1 LGVVK
6 LLEVLK
12 RAVSIF
18 DALIIAAAVFLF
30 SKMDYE
36 NLTLFNKIYIV
47 VFVLWFLMLIVRIFI
62 VYKNGEGNK

>member
-1 LGVVK
+1 M
-6 LLEVLK
+6 LEVLK

-30 SKMDYE
+30 SKIDYE

-62 VYKNGEGNK
+62 VYKNGEVKDE

>member
-1 LGVVK
+1 M
-6 LLEVLK
+6 LEVLK

-18 DALIIAAAVFLF
+18 DALIIAGALFFF

-47 VFVLWFLMLIVRIFI
+47 VFVIWVLMLVVRIFI
-62 VYKNGEGNK
+62 VYKNGEGKNE

>member
-1 LGVVK
+1 M
-6 LLEVLK
+6 LEVLK

-47 VFVLWFLMLIVRIFI
+47 VFVLWVLMLIVRIFI
-62 VYKNGEGNK
+62 VYKNGEVKDE

>member
-1 LGVVK
+1 M
-6 LLEVLK
+6 LEVLK